1 MWNIKKLKQYREIN
15 SLYDLAD
22 NELKEIVNVLN
33 DMKKGLDKIS
43 DLENEPFFDFYL
55 LIERKND
62 EKYR

>member
-15 SLYDLAD
+15 SLYDLED
-22 NELKEIVNVLN
+22 NELKEIVSVLN

-43 DLENEPFFDFYL
+43 DLENEPFLDFYL